1 MASSRAIFVTIGQ
14 VNVKKINHVV
24 KVPPGDSGAKGCE
37 DTSEMFLFECSDYL

>member
-24 KVPPGDSGAKGCE
+24 KVSPGGSGAKSCE
-37 DTSEMFLFECSDYL
+37 DTSGMFLFLYHR